1 MFSVCNVAINRP
13 SYQSSLYSDN
23 ASVGPHRGNDGRKT
37 DTEWTHCVHSNSDA
51 NPWWA
56 VDLGVPLSVEEVF
69 FTNRDSGAREFSLRC
84 DVIRVFYVLV
94 KQVRKTN
101 LYLLG
106 SNVTKFLNII
116 KLFKL
121 KKTFGNIDFAYFID
135 YSVHLPRVRPNS
147 KAVNPQVKLYNTV
160 YSLV

>member
-1 MFSVCNVAINRP
+1 VAINRP

-37 DTEWTHCVHSNSDA
+37 DTEWTNCVHSNSDA

-69 FTNRDSGAREFSLRC
+69 LTNRDSEGKFFAYSLRC
-84 DVIRVFYVLV
+84 DVISVLCVFV
-94 KQVRKTN
+94 KRVRKTN

-106 SNVTKFLNII
+106 SNVTYLNDAHIAYITPSFALGRIAVCPSTLKFFFN
-116 KLFKL
+116 
-121 KKTFGNIDFAYFID
+121 
-135 YSVHLPRVRPNS
+135 
-147 KAVNPQVKLYNTV
+147 
-160 YSLV
+160 